1 MNTNEEYKKGE
12 KMKNEQIRTI
22 EVYKETVNRGIEDL
36 LEIAEALPDQRLS
49 ELDDFVLELDD
60 LKVGID
66 QAVIA
71 LLRSVGTKGKQ
82 QIE

>member
-1 MNTNEEYKKGE
+1 
-12 KMKNEQIRTI
+12 MKNEQIRII
-22 EVYKETVNRGIEDL
+22 EMYKETVNRGIEDL
-36 LEIAEALPDQRLS
+36 LEIAEALPDQSLS

-71 LLRSVGTKGKQ
+71 LLRSAGARAKSDIK
-82 QIE
+82 E